1 MNCKPG
7 DLAIVVKSFAGN
19 EGKIVRCIRLRGE
32 KPCTMP
38 GRAATPVLSWEI
50 DRPLV
55 GWDGS
60 IGETIPDWQLRPLR
74 GDVGSDERIDELVTP
89 NVK

>member
-7 DLAIVVKSFAGN
+7 DLAMVVESFAGN
-19 EGKIVRCIRLRGE
+19 EGKIVRCVRLRGE
-32 KPCTMP
+32 KLCTTP
-38 GRAATPVLSWEI
+38 GRGAALVLSWEI

-74 GDVGSDERIDELVTP
+74 GSLDCDKRIAELATP
-89 NVK
+89 NV